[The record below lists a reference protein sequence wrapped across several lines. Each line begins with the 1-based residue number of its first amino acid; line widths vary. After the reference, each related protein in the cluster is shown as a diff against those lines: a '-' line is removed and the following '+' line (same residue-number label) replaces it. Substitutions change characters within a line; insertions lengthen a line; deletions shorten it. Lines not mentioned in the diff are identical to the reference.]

1 MLRVWRGTL
10 KDGETLAGQRVSNL
24 QEGAEPKLGKA
35 RLTSAGTGA
44 VAALSK
50 LDAGGV
56 GTILT
61 ETEAMTPKLAATP
74 PVSLYTLAIAAKDR
88 KDDVKLGEALRKLAE
103 EDPSLTLH
111 QMPET
116 GELLLSGQGEMHLL
130 LAIERLRR
138 LDSRP

>member
-61 ETEAMTPKLAATP
+61 ETEAMTPKLAASP
-74 PVSLYTLAIAAKDR
+74 CSLSASTRSA
-88 KDDVKLGEALRKLAE
+88 
-103 EDPSLTLH
+103 
-111 QMPET
+111 
-116 GELLLSGQGEMHLL
+116 
-130 LAIERLRR
+130 
-138 LDSRP
+138 